1 MTHIRDS
8 RKHLQLEDCHVTEL
22 LLLLSTS
29 FTHCSG
35 TVKLRD
41 QTHSLFHYL
50 HISQTH
56 FQWCLYIT
64 PSHLTNLC
72 ADKLVQLQPDSFV

>member
-1 MTHIRDS
+1 MMHVRDS
-8 RKHLQLEDCHVTEL
+8 RKHLQLEVCHVRKL

-29 FTHCSG
+29 FTHCSR
-35 TVKLRD
+35 TEKLRD
-41 QTHSLFHYL
+41 QIHSLFRYL
-50 HISQTH
+50 RISQSH
-56 FQWCLYIT
+56 FQWCLHIT